1 MVRNCLPGTK
11 PRVDIQRNTYVIS
24 LVCAGTQSARESPE
38 AILQASRGDMTRRRA
53 KLVVMRNDAR
63 DMAKRGEKKSSD
75 SGVHSR
81 EIILANRTFCEHC
94 KQWSPGALGRT
105 SKAIREE
112 LDWTQGMVK
121 VRGGPSVP
129 MQSRYERGDAGI
141 GAEGIRA
148 YASAYGVDY
157 EDMHAYLEERVTL
170 AYFLLLVNQKK
181 DRHE

>member
-1 MVRNCLPGTK
+1 
-11 PRVDIQRNTYVIS
+11 
-24 LVCAGTQSARESPE
+24 
-38 AILQASRGDMTRRRA
+38 
-53 KLVVMRNDAR
+53 MRNRAHDE
-63 DMAKRGEKKSSD
+63 MGKREKKSGD

-81 EIILANRTFCEHC
+81 EVILANKTFCEHC
-94 KQWSPGALGRT
+94 GQWSPGALGRT

-121 VRGGPSVP
+121 TRGGPSVP

-141 GAEGIRA
+141 GAEGVRA

-170 AYFLLLVNQKK
+170 DYFLLLVNQKK